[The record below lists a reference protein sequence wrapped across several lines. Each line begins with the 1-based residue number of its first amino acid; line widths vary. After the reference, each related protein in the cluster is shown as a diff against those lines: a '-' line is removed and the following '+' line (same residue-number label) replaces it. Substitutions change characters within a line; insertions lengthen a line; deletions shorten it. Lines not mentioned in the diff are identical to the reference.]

1 MRKSMEKVKLGKY
14 VKIENGYAFK
24 SKNFVE
30 NGSPIIRIT
39 DLTNNNMNLNTCA
52 KYTIEDFEKFEK
64 YLVKEGDILIAM
76 SGATTGKIGIVKGIE
91 ERIYLNQRIGNF
103 KVLNDSK
110 LNKTFLYYLV
120 TSQDYQKKIKKIA
133 SGCAQQNISSK
144 QLEGIEV
151 NIPPLET
158 QKQIVEV
165 LERAEKL
172 KKYREKADNLTEDY
186 LKSIFLEMFGD
197 VGKNPKKFDVVSIKD
212 VVEKTSNENPKNEYP
227 DEYFDYI
234 DISSIDSSIG
244 KITSSTQ
251 YLGNEASSRAR
262 QKIKTNDLLVSTV
275 RPNLNA
281 VGLVPEEFN
290 NQIASTGFCV
300 LRASEKI
307 SPEYLFLISRSNYF
321 IESLINQCKG
331 ASYPAVN
338 NGDVLNLKIPL
349 PPLEL
354 QNKFAEIVK
363 RVEEIKKYQKDSKNE
378 IDNLF
383 NNLMQKNFQW
393 KD

>member
-1 MRKSMEKVKLGKY
+1 MEKVKLGKY